1 MPPYNVTSKLIIGT
15 PRDIE
20 SKVSSYINSID
31 NSKVIRGI
39 AISYIGGVERVAV
52 LIVHDA

>member
-1 MPPYNVTSKLIIGT
+1 MVLYNVTTKLIIGT
-15 PRDIE
+15 PQDIE
-20 SKVSSYINSID
+20 SKVSSYINGID

-39 AISYIGGVERVAV
+39 AVTYVGGMERVAV